1 MLKYHN
7 NGVLIFFI
15 FFAPKTNGMDII
27 SILILAIGL
36 SMDSFAVS
44 LASGIGIK
52 DLNKRDASKI
62 ALTLGFFQG
71 MMPVAGWAVG
81 MSFSKYIINYD
92 HWIAFVI
99 LLFLGVKMIIEG
111 IKDSDESCSDPLKLT
126 TLLSMSIAT
135 SIDALAVGVSI
146 ALLKQDI
153 VFPSIII
160 GAVTVLFSIIGLYS
174 GKILGCRFKSYAE
187 IAGGLILIGI
197 GTKILIEHTMV

>member
-15 FFAPKTNGMDII
+15 FFAPNTNGMDFI

-44 LASGIGIK
+44 LASGIGIT
-52 DLNKRDASKI
+52 DLSKKDASKI

-81 MSFSKYIINYD
+81 MSFSKYIVDYD
-92 HWIAFVI
+92 HWIAFFI
-99 LLFLGVKMIIEG
+99 LVFLGVKMIVEG
-111 IKDSDESCSDPLKLT
+111 IKDTDCSNTNPLKLS

-146 ALLKQDI
+146 AFLKQDI
-153 VFPSIII
+153 IFPSIVI
-160 GAVTVLFSIIGLYS
+160 GAVTVLFSVLGLYS
-174 GKILGCRFKSYAE
+174 GKALGCKFKSYAE
-187 IAGGLILIGI
+187 ITGGLILIGI
-197 GTKILIEHTMV
+197 GTKILIEHTLI